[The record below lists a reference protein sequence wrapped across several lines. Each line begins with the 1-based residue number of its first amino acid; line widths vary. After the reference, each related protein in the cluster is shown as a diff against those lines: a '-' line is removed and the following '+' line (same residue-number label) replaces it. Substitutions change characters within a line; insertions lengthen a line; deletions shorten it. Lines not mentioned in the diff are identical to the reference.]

1 MLATFSSFHSVPL
14 PKKVKGL
21 TATDQRFGLGI
32 RETAHLNLY
41 PYDGIMGLAYPSVEQ
56 TDDKTLVQ
64 RLSDQKQ
71 IQKRVFCFKIHTRD
85 QPTPSE
91 LILGGC
97 DVEADYWVP
106 VVRQSLWIVTL
117 TKIVLTSA
125 TDGSELLTLE
135 PNAEAILDTGGNMGK

>member
-1 MLATFSSFHSVPL
+1 MTV
-14 PKKVKGL
+14 
-21 TATDQRFGLGI
+21 TNQRFGLGI

-41 PYDGIMGLAYPSVEQ
+41 PYDGIMGLAYASVDQ
-56 TDDKTLVQ
+56 TDDKTFVE
-64 RLSDQKQ
+64 RLYEQKQ
-71 IQKRVFCFKIHTRD
+71 IQKRVFCFKIHSRE
-85 QPTPSE
+85 QATPSE

-106 VVRQSLWIVTL
+106 VVRKTLWIVTL
-117 TKIVLTSA
+117 TKIVLTST

>member
-1 MLATFSSFHSVPL
+1 MLLRQRLLFFL
-14 PKKVKGL
+14 FNCKQIKGL
-21 TATDQRFGLGI
+21 TVTNQRFGLGI

-41 PYDGIMGLAYPSVEQ
+41 PYDGIIGLAYAAVDQ
-56 TDDKTLVQ
+56 TDDKTFVE
-64 RLSDQKQ
+64 RLYEQKQ
-71 IQKRVFCFKIHTRD
+71 IQKRVFCFKIHSRE
-85 QPTPSE
+85 QATPSE

-106 VVRQSLWIVTL
+106 VVRKTLWIVTL
-117 TKIVLTSA
+117 TKIVLTST